1 LLDFAVI
8 AAVVATALLVGLI
21 AASAAGILLAI
32 VLFVKEQIGGSVL
45 RRRLLGNQYFSKRV
59 RTRTEMEVL
68 VARGGCSAICE
79 LQGSLF
85 FGTTNQLLT
94 ALELDLQSRRYL
106 IFDLH
111 RVQTIDVTAAHMLEQ
126 VKDILAERD
135 GCLIL
140 AHIPQKL
147 PSGRDIRQYL
157 DEVGLVGTDG
167 AVRVFGEIDEALEWV
182 EDRVLEE
189 AAIESATETV
199 LSLNEIDVF
208 RNRNA
213 ETLAE
218 LEQRMQKR
226 SLKAGEKVFELG
238 DSGDELFLIRKGA
251 VRILLPISETQTHH
265 LGTFGRGSFF
275 GEMAFLDGAT
285 RSANAVAFVDTELY
299 ALSRQTFE
307 AFSEEHKNTSL
318 ALLAGLASVLSS
330 RLRFTNSEL
339 RALEG

>member
-1 LLDFAVI
+1 
-8 AAVVATALLVGLI
+8 
-21 AASAAGILLAI
+21 
-32 VLFVKEQIGGSVL
+32 
-45 RRRLLGNQYFSKRV
+45 
-59 RTRTEMEVL
+59 
-68 VARGGCSAICE
+68 
-79 LQGSLF
+79 
-85 FGTTNQLLT
+85 
-94 ALELDLQSRRYL
+94 
-106 IFDLH
+106 
-111 RVQTIDVTAAHMLEQ
+111 
-126 VKDILAERD
+126 
-135 GCLIL
+135 
-140 AHIPQKL
+140 
-147 PSGRDIRQYL
+147 
-157 DEVGLVGTDG
+157 LVGTDG

-226 SLKAGEKVFELG
+226 SLKAGEKVFSLG

-251 VRILLPISETQTHH
+251 VRILLPISDTQTHH

-285 RSANAVAFVDTELY
+285 RSANAVAFVDTELC